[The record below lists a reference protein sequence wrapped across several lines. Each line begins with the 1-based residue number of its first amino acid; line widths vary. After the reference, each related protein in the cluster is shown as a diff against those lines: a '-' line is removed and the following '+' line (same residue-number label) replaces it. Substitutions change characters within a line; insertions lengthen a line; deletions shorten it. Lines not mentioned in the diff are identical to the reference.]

1 MSFET
6 LSSLLW
12 RERQLLELLL
22 FKLEEE
28 QLLLVNGRN
37 RWLAHATREVENVLD
52 QVRDSELGR
61 AVASDAVAADLGIAP
76 GTSLAEVAAAAPAP
90 WDSLLAEH
98 RQAFVTLTMEIGA
111 LAAGNRELL
120 AAGHRAAQETLM
132 AVSETVQTYDARGA
146 AARPAGASLL
156 DQTL

>member
-28 QLLLVNGRN
+28 QLLLTSGRN

-61 AVASDAVAADLGIAP
+61 AVASDAVAADLGLAP
-76 GTSLAEVAAAAPAP
+76 GSSLTELAAAAPAP
-90 WDSLLAEH
+90 WDELLGAH
-98 RQAFVTLTMEIGA
+98 RQAFVTLTVEIGA

-120 AAGHRAAQETLM
+120 AVGHRAAQETLM
-132 AVSETVQTYDARGA
+132 AVSETVQTYDAHGT
-146 AARPAGASLL
+146 AARPTGASLL